1 MLRSDRARDALAA
14 LDASDAAAVIHART
28 WHEAL
33 DIVLQ
38 LWEEARLLNPDIGAT
53 WAQDIEADLTVARTL
68 NARP

>member
-1 MLRSDRARDALAA
+1 MLNPTPALAA
-14 LDASDAAAVIHART
+14 LDAADAAAVTYART

-38 LWEEARLLNPDIGAT
+38 LWEEARALNPDLGAD
-53 WAQDIEADLTVARTL
+53 WEHDVQADIRMARTL